1 MIDELV
7 TIENRASVISVI
19 ENEIINVFIKPDL
32 EFEIPDVDDISQG
45 VQKLGN
51 GNKSLILVD
60 VSENTT
66 GNSEVREYSSKN
78 GANKYATAT
87 AFLTH
92 SLAQK
97 IVVNFFISLYRK
109 DKPSRMF
116 TNKENAVEWLR
127 KFSQ

>member
-1 MIDELV
+1 MTEELV

-32 EFEIPDVDDISQG
+32 EFEIPDVDDINKG
-45 VQKLGN
+45 IQKLGN
-51 GNKSLILVD
+51 GNKALILVD

-66 GNSEVREYSSKN
+66 GNSEVREYGSKN
-78 GANKYATAT
+78 GSNKYSIAT

-97 IVVNFFISLYRK
+97 IVVNPACSPIKKRLS
-109 DKPSRMF
+109 DG
-116 TNKENAVEWLR
+116 
-127 KFSQ
+127 